1 MVLLIEKISQS
12 INNNTELIGNKN
24 ISFYIAPET
33 NINILS
39 KELKELKN
47 IKIDNIENKKYFL
60 NVLKMELEY
69 FQELQDIYKSDVL
82 FKDNNLFLITP
93 KHKQII
99 RKLLKEL
106 RNLIKTIKRDIR
118 GARRRV
124 PLVWCLAR
132 TTTKLYGYTGWYAID
147 VNVFC
152 WKLR

>member
-12 INNNTELIGNKN
+12 INNTELIGNKN

-106 RNLIKTIKRDIR
+106 RNLIKTIKRDINR
-118 GARRRV
+118 G
-124 PLVWCLAR
+124 LKWHG
-132 TTTKLYGYTGWYAID
+132 KQ
-147 VNVFC
+147 
-152 WKLR
+152 

>member
-12 INNNTELIGNKN
+12 INNNTELIGNKH

-33 NINILS
+33 NINILN

-99 RKLLKEL
+99 RKILKKL
-106 RNLIKTIKRDIR
+106 RNLIKRINRDINR
-118 GARRRV
+118 G
-124 PLVWCLAR
+124 L
-132 TTTKLYGYTGWYAID
+132 K
-147 VNVFC
+147 
-152 WKLR
+152 

>member
-106 RNLIKTIKRDIR
+106 RNLIKTIKRDINR
-118 GARRRV
+118 G
-124 PLVWCLAR
+124 LKWHG
-132 TTTKLYGYTGWYAID
+132 KQ
-147 VNVFC
+147 
-152 WKLR
+152 

>member
-1 MVLLIEKISQS
+1 MVLLIENISQS

-106 RNLIKTIKRDIR
+106 RNLIKTIKRDINR
-118 GARRRV
+118 G
-124 PLVWCLAR
+124 LKWHG
-132 TTTKLYGYTGWYAID
+132 KQ
-147 VNVFC
+147 
-152 WKLR
+152 